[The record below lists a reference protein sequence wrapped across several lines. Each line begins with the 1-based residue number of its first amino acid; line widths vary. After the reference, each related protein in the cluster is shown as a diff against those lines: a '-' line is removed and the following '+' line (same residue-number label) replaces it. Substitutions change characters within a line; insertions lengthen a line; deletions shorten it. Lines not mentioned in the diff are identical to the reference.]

1 MKYRAFAS
9 LLAICLMSTPQGVW
23 AGPQV
28 PSPASQVTPAPS
40 SSSELR
46 IVGAATTSP
55 DVAHILELH
64 QGLVTASN
72 QHQLEQVLKN
82 YNPSFMSGDNLTLT
96 QLKSMIEDT
105 WLAYPDIKYK
115 STPVE
120 VRINGDWATVETM
133 DQTQGTAKA
142 EKDISAEP
150 GKLTSESRSMLY
162 LRRMGPTWEIVSDA
176 TLWEQACIRYG
187 VPDSLNVTLSA
198 PEQVKAGE
206 KYSASIQANLPNG
219 AFTIIS
225 INNQPITMPHVKVQ
239 DKFRTLSGGE
249 DTELQ
254 RMLKANAENRNEVV
268 TATIGVTEISQSG
281 GDRPS
286 IALNGIVT
294 VVKRV
299 NVVPISLQD
308 MKAAEKEQETVGT
321 LASGKTLPS
330 PLESIAPDSNYDL
343 EMVPDTQTTPEPA
356 DK

>member
-9 LLAICLMSTPQGVW
+9 LLAVSLMALPQGVW
-23 AGPQV
+23 AAPQV
-28 PSPASQVTPAPS
+28 PAPVTQAASAPAAM
-40 SSSELR
+40 ELR
-46 IVGAATTSP
+46 VVGAPVNSP
-55 DVAHILELH
+55 DVAHILEIH
-64 QGLVTASN
+64 EDLVKASN

-82 YNPSFMSGDNLTLT
+82 YDPSFMSGDNLTLV

-105 WLAYPDIKYK
+105 WAAYPDIVYT

-120 VRINGDWATVETM
+120 VRVNGDWATVETM
-133 DQTQGTAKA
+133 DNTVGTAKA
-142 EKDISAEP
+142 DKEISASN
-150 GKLTSESRSMLY
+150 GKLTSQSRSMLY

-187 VPDSLNVTLSA
+187 VPDTLNVTLSA

-225 INNQPITMPHVKVQ
+225 INNQPITMPHVKVE

-268 TATIGVTEISQSG
+268 TATIGVTEITQSG

-330 PLESIAPDSNYDL
+330 PKDSLSTDGGYDL
-343 EMVPDTQTTPEPA
+343 ELSPDAQEPESPA